1 MFFGG
6 SRDPFEREVLRNVNM
21 VAVDELSDEAIAAA
35 RARRSRESAFLKLDL
50 EEVELPENH
59 PWAVRRP
66 VSL

>member
-1 MFFGG
+1 L
-6 SRDPFEREVLRNVNM
+6 LR
-21 VAVDELSDEAIAAA
+21 
-35 RARRSRESAFLKLDL
+35 SAFLKLDL